1 MGFAVTTYS
10 DGPIGIISARIISLD
25 QTLNLPTK
33 ETQLEVDENRYQLF
47 LTPSETIDSTLLST
61 FVDPINADKL
71 TIFNNGSKTVWDS
84 HEQLYS
90 TESDALNALVTLY
103 GAITDDDGVYSD
115 RQAYSVLS
123 FTVDSGNVDPT
134 PPSAS
139 AAVGIAVTQH
149 GSTVTGEVAFTFS
162 SSPGSTQRMFV
173 KNVTDSFITGIANTV
188 YLAGIGYSGPNEIQ
202 YLGVGEIYND
212 IDVMHFFPNLEPPDP
227 DIDNIFGNAV
237 NKIVTSSNKGQGIAN
252 TFFPNGLNTTTSA
265 PTPTHGS
272 FVTVDTSIP
281 KIGDV
286 FTFNTSSASS
296 NVVTINAS
304 RSNIKDLRIGVVSDP
319 NSVGVSS
326 YNAAAINIK
335 NLKKQHAIQV
345 WTGKR
350 MRVVATEDKA
360 GFEAAISILS
370 DPAFQ

>member
-123 FTVDSGNVDPT
+123 FTVDSGNLDPT

-139 AAVGIAVTQH
+139 AAV
-149 GSTVTGEVAFTFS
+149 
-162 SSPGSTQRMFV
+162 
-173 KNVTDSFITGIANTV
+173 
-188 YLAGIGYSGPNEIQ
+188 
-202 YLGVGEIYND
+202 
-212 IDVMHFFPNLEPPDP
+212 
-227 DIDNIFGNAV
+227 
-237 NKIVTSSNKGQGIAN
+237 
-252 TFFPNGLNTTTSA
+252 
-265 PTPTHGS
+265 
-272 FVTVDTSIP
+272 
-281 KIGDV
+281 
-286 FTFNTSSASS
+286 
-296 NVVTINAS
+296 
-304 RSNIKDLRIGVVSDP
+304 
-319 NSVGVSS
+319 
-326 YNAAAINIK
+326 AAA
-335 NLKKQHAIQV
+335 APS
-345 WTGKR
+345 G
-350 MRVVATEDKA
+350 
-360 GFEAAISILS
+360 
-370 DPAFQ
+370 